1 MPDPPT
7 PPAPPPAAYPHPSS
21 RLDDELP
28 TPLTERSVAALHNA
42 PPTGGGSRKEKLFSL
57 AAGGAVG
64 VAAAGVAASG
74 VGAAGAA
81 AAGAA
86 AAGVAAAGAAAAE
99 RVLADLN
106 ASFDGS
112 GSGFGSQ
119 PRRLAAPAP
128 QTVSATRTAS
138 AVSAAASATA
148 APNRNFK
155 PALAPLPGEA
165 RDFCTPEPVC
175 LDGPK
180 VIPPAPPRGSQGHAV
195 ATAKPRSERRSKGLI
210 LQCSD
215 QCSDQCS
222 AEETTAEIG
231 APVNAVS
238 AAASTA
244 ASTAAS
250 AAASTA
256 ASTAAAAAAAEDEMS
271 AAAVAGSESLLP
283 SRHRTLNR
291 LAVKRGVLEAPV
303 KSASLDVGG
312 LDGSASSAGG
322 GAHDPTLPHEAPTP
336 YHTRAHPTHAAT
348 KQPPSAHAERRK
360 QVGATREELDARDE
374 PEASYVPEASDVP
387 EEAYVPEPSYVPE
400 EAALAEGPPTPTEEE
415 YKGSAEARALEAQA
429 RRKSRHR
436 ALNRRALRCGVL
448 PPGTRATPGIEEME
462 AGGSSATQGGAA
474 VAQPAYD
481 ERTQRFPAM
490 PRPPSICE

>member
-1 MPDPPT
+1 MAIPESPRAYARPAS

-42 PPTGGGSRKEKLFSL
+42 PPAGGGSRKEKVFSQ
-57 AAGGAVG
+57 AAAGAVG

-74 VGAAGAA
+74 VAASGVAAAGAA

-86 AAGVAAAGAAAAE
+86 AAE
-99 RVLADLN
+99 RVVADLN

-112 GSGFGSQ
+112 GLQ
-119 PRRLAAPAP
+119 PRRLAVPAP
-128 QTVSATRTAS
+128 RTVSATRTVS
-138 AVSAAASATA
+138 AVSAASAAA

-210 LQCSD
+210 FQCSD
-215 QCSDQCS
+215 QC
-222 AEETTAEIG
+222 EETTAEIG

-238 AAASTA
+238 AAAS
-244 ASTAAS
+244 

-256 ASTAAAAAAAEDEMS
+256 AAAAAAAAEDEMS

-291 LAVKRGVLEAPV
+291 LAVKRGVLEAPA

-322 GAHDPTLPHEAPTP
+322 GAHEPTVPHEAPTP
-336 YHTRAHPTHAAT
+336 YHTRPHPTHAAT
-348 KQPPSAHAERRK
+348 KQPPSAHAEGRK
-360 QVGATREELDARDE
+360 QVGREELEARDE
-374 PEASYVPEASDVP
+374 PEA
-387 EEAYVPEPSYVPE
+387 SYVPE

-474 VAQPAYD
+474 LAQPAYD